1 MDILDVRK
9 LLPHEPPI
17 LMLDR
22 VVEIEP
28 GVSGVGQRSFREG
41 DPCFAGHFPWRP
53 MLPGVLMIEALA
65 QTALVVL
72 MAEHKDEL
80 ESAGPDLPLG
90 YLARVQEMSFQRPVE
105 PGQDVCFEVRVEKR
119 LGQFTV
125 VEGRVT
131 HGGKL
136 CAKGK
141 LAVAMDRKQLEEALA
156 RRREQRAGAA
166 PREGEK

>member
-1 MDILDVRK
+1 MEILDVGR
-9 LLPHEPPI
+9 LLPQRPPI
-17 LMLDR
+17 LMLER
-22 VVEIEP
+22 VVQIEP
-28 GVSGVGQRSFREG
+28 GVSGIGMRRFREG
-41 DPCFAGHFPWRP
+41 DACFEGHFPWRP
-53 MLPGVLMIEALA
+53 LLPGVLMIEALA

-90 YLARVQEMSFQRPVE
+90 YLARVQEMSFQRPIE
-105 PGQDVCFEVRVEKR
+105 PGHEVAFEVRVEKR

-131 HGGKL
+131 RDGEL

-141 LAVAMDRKQLEEALA
+141 LAVAMDRRQLEEALA
-156 RRREQRAGAA
+156 RRRAARAGPAQ
-166 PREGEK
+166 EGEK